1 MSKLSYAV
9 VVDDHHIDATRAI
22 ADTMSSQGFIVMS
35 VMPDIGAIYG
45 EAEETVASRIR
56 KMEGIEEVRLSM
68 DVQLPPFSSAV
79 PQ

>member
-9 VVDDHHIDATRAI
+9 VVDDHHINATRAM
-22 ADTMSSQGFIVMS
+22 ADTMSSQGFIVQS

-45 EAEETVASRIR
+45 KAEENVASRIR
-56 KMEGIEEVRLSM
+56 KMEGVEEVRVAM
-68 DVQLPPFSSAV
+68 DIQLPPFSSAI